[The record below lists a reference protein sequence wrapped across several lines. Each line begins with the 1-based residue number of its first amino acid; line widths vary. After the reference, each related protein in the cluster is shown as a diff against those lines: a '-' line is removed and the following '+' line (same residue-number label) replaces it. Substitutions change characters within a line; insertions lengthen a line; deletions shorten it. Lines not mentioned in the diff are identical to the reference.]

1 MPELLQH
8 DQHFLNNINVV
19 KASIKAAELNKSD
32 TILEIGPG
40 KGILTTELAKKCKE
54 VIAIEIDESLKI
66 ELGKLPK
73 NVEILYGNALKLI
86 DDVHFNK
93 IVANIPYSITEPLFG
108 KLLKIEFE
116 AVVLLIGHNF
126 YELLNEEGKW
136 NTISNLFF
144 EVEKVMD
151 VSKDN
156 FEPRPRTDS
165 VLIKITPR
173 KKLLSMGEK
182 IMKEIILQDDK
193 KLRNALMFA
202 LVRVKGLT
210 KNQAR
215 EKSEKIK
222 LSKELWD
229 KRVMHL
235 SGVQFE
241 MVVKEIV
248 KLD

>member
-1 MPELLQH
+1 MMISKLLQH

-19 KASIKAAELNKSD
+19 KASIKAAELNKND
-32 TILEIGPG
+32 TVLEIGPG

-54 VIAIEIDESLKI
+54 VVAIEIDESLKA
-66 ELGKLPK
+66 ELAKMPK

-86 DDVHFNK
+86 NEVHFNK

-108 KLLKIEFE
+108 KLLKLEFE
-116 AVVLLIGHNF
+116 AAVLLIGQNF
-126 YELLNEEGKW
+126 YELLNGKEKW
-136 NTISNLFF
+136 GIISKLFF
-144 EVEKVMD
+144 EVDKVMD
-151 VSKDN
+151 VPKDN

-165 VLIKITPR
+165 VLVKITPR
-173 KKLLSMGEK
+173 KKLLSEKEK
-182 IMKEIILQDDK
+182 IMKELILQDDK
-193 KLRNALMFA
+193 KLKNALMFA
-202 LVRVKGLT
+202 QMRIRNIT

-215 EKSEKIK
+215 EEMEKIK
-222 LSKELWD
+222 LAQEWWD

-248 KLD
+248 G